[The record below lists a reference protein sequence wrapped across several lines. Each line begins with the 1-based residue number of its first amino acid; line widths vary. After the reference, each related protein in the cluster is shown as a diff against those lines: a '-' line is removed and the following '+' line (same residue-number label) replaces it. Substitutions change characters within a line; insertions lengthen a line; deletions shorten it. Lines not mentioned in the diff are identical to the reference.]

1 MILFLQNSDVRTL
14 YTQTKEVEIPK
25 NKKINARKWKNQVE
39 LTTVSVLYRRMLGVW
54 AIIDHYQISF
64 VKFAR
69 KHVYI
74 FFFAELAAW

>member
-1 MILFLQNSDVRTL
+1 MYGH
-14 YTQTKEVEIPK
+14 YTHKKKEVEISQ

-74 FFFAELAAW
+74 IFFR